1 MSNFEQTQEEV
12 RKRISTL
19 RIRTWTLT
27 LALIVCIILF
37 CLLQII
43 INQKIDWVTLIV
55 IGSIQIIIYCLY
67 FPDGD
72 HFGSQDKSFILNKTA
87 YNTKANKINS
97 EHKNGYLREYC
108 QYDFEERK
116 KRYFEAEL
124 GKINIT
130 AEEFEELR
138 KLSEKEIKNLKSFEF
153 KNEHGSKLVFF
164 PRYKRKILVCLL
176 FKPCPV
182 QKNSPETIMS
192 AIENNGS
199 SSIKDGSLPYK
210 IRSYTKIILKATV
223 VAVFLAYIGFKISNG
238 ITLDTIIEMFFYIL
252 AIFATAIFAFGDG
265 EKCSRL
271 YKNNFYIELS
281 NFIDSFN
288 EWFDNKYTNYNL
300 PKQNQIRLIEN
311 YTG

>member
-19 RIRTWTLT
+19 RVRTWTLT
-27 LALIVCIILF
+27 LALIVCIMLF

-43 INQKIDWVTLIV
+43 INQKIDWITLIV
-55 IGSIQIIIYCLY
+55 VGAIQIIIYCLY

-72 HFGSQDKSFILNKTA
+72 YFGSQDKSFLSNKSA

-97 EHKNGYLREYC
+97 EHKIEHLREYC
-108 QYDFEERK
+108 KYDYEERK

-130 AEEFEELR
+130 EQEFEELS
-138 KLSEKEIKNLKSFEF
+138 KLSQKEIKNLKSFEF
-153 KNEHGSKLVFF
+153 KNEQGSKLVFF
-164 PRYKRKILVCLL
+164 PGYKRKILFALI
-176 FKPCPV
+176 FKPCPI

-199 SSIKDGSLPYK
+199 SSIKDGSISYK
-210 IRSYTKIILKATV
+210 IRSYTKIILRATV
-223 VAVFLAYIGFKISNG
+223 VAVFMAYIGFKISNG
-238 ITLDTIIEMFFYIL
+238 ISLDAIIEMFFYIS
-252 AIFATAIFAFGDG
+252 AIFATAIFAFSAG
-265 EKCSRL
+265 EKCSKV

-288 EWFDNKYTNYNL
+288 EWYEKKYGNNKMQNN
-300 PKQNQIRLIEN
+300 NQIRLIEN